1 MVGTGEGMHVD
12 GDCSSELIRDPGCEM
27 RDMNA
32 LARVPNPVSRIPH
45 LCPTFAPSSIQRERF
60 MSDAIK
66 HECGLAFI
74 RLRKPFSY
82 YQQQYGTV
90 LWGLNKLYLL
100 MEKQHNRGQDG
111 AGVATVKLDVEP
123 GYPFMQRIR
132 SNAPQAIADIFQ
144 QIGKEIDELEQ
155 YHPNIRN
162 HPGLMKGHVKFL
174 GEILLGHLRYGTQ
187 GKNKLEYCHPFI
199 NRDTIP
205 SRNLALAGNFN
216 IVNSDELFA
225 LVGKEPHPTIR
236 FSDLAAMIE
245 VMHTFLCK
253 EDDASPE
260 HLDIKKVLRK
270 TLPLF
275 DGGFHV
281 AGMTGNGIGFVFRDR
296 HGIRPSY
303 YYINDEVV
311 VAASERAAIRT
322 TFNVGENE
330 VQELMP
336 GQVLIVDEKGDI
348 QVAQILEPG
357 ERKACSFERIY
368 FSRGSD
374 EKIYKERKALGY
386 HLSEPVLNAIDH
398 DLKNTIFSFIP
409 NTAET
414 AFYGMIKGME
424 EYMNKIKVE
433 RIMSWDKDFDQTRLE
448 EMINR
453 RIRIEKIAIKDVKM
467 RTFIT
472 EDSNRNEMV
481 QHVYDVTY
489 GTVRP
494 GEDTLVVIDD
504 SIVRGTTLK
513 ESIIRMLGRLKP
525 KRIIVVSSS
534 PQIRYPDCYGID
546 MSKMGDFIAFNAAV
560 ELMKERGKM
569 DCLKEML
576 DRCKELQRT
585 GQLHSENVVQKLYKQ
600 FTAEEI
606 SARIAQLITPAGLD
620 IPVDVIFQK
629 IEDLHKACPSNLGDW
644 YFTGNYPTPG
654 GNKVVNKA
662 FMNYMEGKNVRGY

>member
-1 MVGTGEGMHVD
+1 
-12 GDCSSELIRDPGCEM
+12 
-27 RDMNA
+27 
-32 LARVPNPVSRIPH
+32 
-45 LCPTFAPSSIQRERF
+45 
-60 MSDAIK
+60 MSDPIK

-90 LWGLNKLYLL
+90 MWGLNKLYLL

-111 AGVATVKLDVEP
+111 AGVAAVKLNVEP
-123 GYPFMQRIR
+123 GYPFLHRIR

-144 QIGKEIDELEQ
+144 QIGKEIDELEK
-155 YHPNIRN
+155 YHPDIRN
-162 HPGLMKGHVKFL
+162 HPGLMKGHVNYL
-174 GEILLGHLRYGTQ
+174 GEVLLGHLRYGTQ
-187 GKNKLEYCHPFI
+187 GKNKLEYCHPFV
-199 NRDTIP
+199 NRHTVP

-216 IVNSDELFA
+216 IVNSDELFK
-225 LVGKEPHPTIR
+225 LIGKQPHPTVR

-245 VMHTFLCK
+245 LMHTHLCQ
-253 EDDASPE
+253 EDEASPG
-260 HLDIKKVLRK
+260 HMDIKKVLRN
-270 TLPLF
+270 TLSLL

-281 AGMTGNGIGFVFRDR
+281 GGVTGNGIGFVFRDA

-330 VQELMP
+330 VRELMP
-336 GQVLIVDEKGDI
+336 GQALIVDEHGGI
-348 QVAQILEPG
+348 EISQILEPK

-374 EKIYKERKALGY
+374 EKIYRERLALGY
-386 HLSEPVLNAIDH
+386 NLSEQVLNAIDY

-414 AFYGMIKGME
+414 AFYGMLKGME
-424 EYMNKIKVE
+424 DYLNKVKIE
-433 RIMSWDKDFDQTRLE
+433 RINSWGKDFDREKLA

-467 RTFIT
+467 RTFIS
-472 EDSNRNEMV
+472 EDAGRNEMV
-481 QHVYDVTY
+481 QHVYDITY
-489 GTVRP
+489 GTVRS

-513 ESIIRMLGRLKP
+513 ESIIRMLARLEP
-525 KRIIVVSSS
+525 RRIVVVSSS

-546 MSKMGDFIAFNAAV
+546 MSKLGDFIAFNAVIA
-560 ELMKERGKM
+560 LMNENGKT
-569 DCLKEML
+569 DCLQEMFEECQQL
-576 DRCKELQRT
+576 RDSD
-585 GQLHSENVVQKLYKQ
+585 QLHTRNVVKQLYDL
-600 FTAEEI
+600 FSTEEI
-606 SARIAQLITPAGLD
+606 SSKIAQLITPPNLG
-620 IPVDVIFQK
+620 IPVDVIFQS
-629 IEDLHKACPSNLGDW
+629 IEDLHKSCPNNLGDW

-654 GNKVVNKA
+654 GNRVVNRA
-662 FMNYMEGKNVRGY
+662 FLNYMEGRNERGY

>member
-1 MVGTGEGMHVD
+1 
-12 GDCSSELIRDPGCEM
+12 
-27 RDMNA
+27 
-32 LARVPNPVSRIPH
+32 
-45 LCPTFAPSSIQRERF
+45 
-60 MSDAIK
+60 MSDPIK

-111 AGVATVKLDVEP
+111 AGVAAVKLDVEP
-123 GYPFMQRIR
+123 GYPFLHRFR
-132 SNAPQAIADIFQ
+132 SAAPQPIADVFRK
-144 QIGKEIDELEQ
+144 IGSEVDELAKFN
-155 YHPNIRN
+155 PDIKN
-162 HPGLMKGHVKFL
+162 HPGLMKGHISFL
-174 GEILLGHLRYGTQ
+174 GELLLGHLRYGTQ
-187 GKNKLEYCHPFI
+187 GKNNAEFCHPFLK
-199 NRDTIP
+199 RDTVP
-205 SRNLALAGNFN
+205 ARNLALAGNFN
-216 IVNSDELFA
+216 LVNTEELFS
-225 LVGKEPHPTIR
+225 LVNIDPGEFQR
-236 FSDLAAMIE
+236 QSDLAAMME
-245 VMHTFLCK
+245 VIHHFLIK
-253 EDDASPE
+253 ADEATP
-260 HLDIKKVLRK
+260 HRMDIKAVLK
-270 TLPLF
+270 KAIPLF

-281 AGMTGNGIGFVFRDR
+281 GGMTGNGIGFVFRDA

-303 YYINDEVV
+303 YYINDEVI

-322 TFNVGENE
+322 AFNVGENE

-336 GQVLIVDEKGDI
+336 GQALIVNENGEVDI
-348 QVAQILEPG
+348 SQIVEAR

-374 EKIYKERKALGY
+374 EKIYRERIALGY
-386 HLSEPVLNAIDH
+386 NLSEQVLHAIDH

-414 AFYGMIKGME
+414 AFYGMLKGME
-424 EYMNKIKVE
+424 DYLNKIKIE
-433 RIMSWDKDFDQTRLE
+433 RILSWNKDFDAEKLS

-472 EDSNRNEMV
+472 EDVSRNEMV
-481 QHVYDVTY
+481 QHVYDITY

-494 GEDTLVVIDD
+494 GQDTLVVIDD

-513 ESIIRMLGRLKP
+513 ESIIRMLSRLKP
-525 KRIIVVSSS
+525 KRIVIVSSS

-560 ELMKERGKM
+560 ELIKEKGKT
-569 DCLKEML
+569 DVLKTL
-576 DRCKELQRT
+576 FDKCKELQRNN
-585 GQLHSENVVQKLYKQ
+585 QLHTENVVKQLYKQ
-600 FTAEEI
+600 FPIEEI
-606 SARIAQLITPAGLD
+606 SAKIAQLITPPGLN
-620 IPVDVIFQK
+620 IPVDVIFQS
-629 IEDLHKACPSNLGDW
+629 IEDLHKSCPNNLGDW

-662 FMNYMEGKNVRGY
+662 FMNYMEGRNVRGY

>member
-1 MVGTGEGMHVD
+1 
-12 GDCSSELIRDPGCEM
+12 
-27 RDMNA
+27 
-32 LARVPNPVSRIPH
+32 
-45 LCPTFAPSSIQRERF
+45 
-60 MSDAIK
+60 MSDPIK

-111 AGVATVKLDVEP
+111 AGLVTVKLNVEP
-123 GYPFMQRIR
+123 GYPFMHRIR
-132 SNAPQAIADIFQ
+132 SNAPQAIADIYQ
-144 QIGKEIDELEQ
+144 QVGKEIEELEK
-155 YHPNIRN
+155 YHPEIKS
-162 HPGLMKGHVKFL
+162 HPGLMKGHSNFL

-187 GKNKLEYCHPFI
+187 GKNKLEYCHPFV
-199 NRDTIP
+199 NRHTIP

-225 LVGKEPHPTIR
+225 LIGKEPHETVR
-236 FSDLAAMIE
+236 FSDLAALIE
-245 VMHTFLCK
+245 LMHTFLCK
-253 EDDASPE
+253 EDEASPG
-260 HLDIKKVLRK
+260 HMDIKKVLAK
-270 TLPLF
+270 TLPRL

-281 AGMTGNGIGFVFRDR
+281 GGMTGNGIGFVFRDA

-311 VAASERAAIRT
+311 VAASERPAIRT
-322 TFNVGENE
+322 TFNVEENE
-330 VQELMP
+330 VKELMP
-336 GQVLIVDEKGDI
+336 GQALIVNEKGEI
-348 QVAQILEPG
+348 EIVQILEPK

-374 EKIYKERKALGY
+374 EKIYRERIALGY
-386 HLSEPVLNAIDH
+386 NLSEQVLNAINH

-414 AFYGMIKGME
+414 AFYGMLKGME
-424 EYMNKIKVE
+424 DYLNRIKIE
-433 RIMSWDKDFDQTRLE
+433 RILSWGKDYDAEKLS
-448 EMINR
+448 EMVNR

-472 EDSNRNEMV
+472 EDVSRNEMV
-481 QHVYDVTY
+481 QHVYDITY

-494 GEDTLVVIDD
+494 GQDTLVVIDD

-513 ESIIRMLGRLKP
+513 ESIIRMLARLKP

-560 ELMKERGKM
+560 ALMKERNKTT
-569 DCLKEML
+569 CLKEL
-576 DRCKELQRT
+576 LEKCKDLQRNN
-585 GQLHSENVVQKLYKQ
+585 QLHTENVVKQLYKQ
-600 FTAEEI
+600 FTTEEI
-606 SARIAQLITPAGLD
+606 SAKIAQLIMPPGLD
-620 IPVDVIFQK
+620 IPVEVIFQS
-629 IEDLHKACPSNLGDW
+629 IEDLHKSCPNNLGDW

>member
-1 MVGTGEGMHVD
+1 
-12 GDCSSELIRDPGCEM
+12 
-27 RDMNA
+27 
-32 LARVPNPVSRIPH
+32 
-45 LCPTFAPSSIQRERF
+45 
-60 MSDAIK
+60 MSDPIK

-74 RLRKPFSY
+74 RLRKSFSY

-111 AGVATVKLDVEP
+111 AGIATVKLNVEP
-123 GYPFMQRIR
+123 GYPFMHRKR

-144 QIGKEIDELEQ
+144 QVGAEIEELEK
-155 YHPNIRN
+155 YHPGIRN
-162 HPGLMKGHVKFL
+162 HPGLMKGHVSFL
-174 GEILLGHLRYGTQ
+174 GELLLGHLRYGTQ

-205 SRNLALAGNFN
+205 ARNLALAGNFN
-216 IVNSDELFA
+216 IVNTDELFT
-225 LVGKEPHPTIR
+225 LVGKEPSENMR

-245 VMHTFLCK
+245 VMHAVLCK
-253 EDDASPE
+253 EDETAPE
-260 HLDIKKVLRK
+260 KMNIKKVLK
-270 TLPLF
+270 KVLPLF

-281 AGMTGNGIGFVFRDR
+281 GGITGGGVGFVFRDA

-303 YYINDEVV
+303 YYVNDEVV

-322 TFNVGENE
+322 TFNVDENE
-330 VQELMP
+330 VKELMP
-336 GQVLIVDEKGDI
+336 GQALIVDDKGEI
-348 QVAQILEPG
+348 EVAQVLEPK

-374 EKIYKERKALGY
+374 EKIYRERNALGY
-386 HLSEPVLNAIDH
+386 NLSEQVLNSINH

-409 NTAET
+409 NTAEV
-414 AFYGMIKGME
+414 AFLGMQKGME
-424 EYMNKIKVE
+424 DYLNKIKLE
-433 RIMSWDKDFDQTRLE
+433 RILSMGNNIDNDKLAE
-448 EMINR
+448 IINR
-453 RIRIEKIAIKDVKM
+453 RIRVEKIAIKDVKM

-472 EDSNRNEMV
+472 EDASRNEMV
-481 QHVYDVTY
+481 QHVYDITY
-489 GTVRP
+489 GTVRA
-494 GEDTLVVIDD
+494 GQDTLVVIDD

-513 ESIIRMLGRLKP
+513 ESIIRMLSRLRP
-525 KRIIVVSSS
+525 KRIVVVSSS

-560 ELMKERGKM
+560 ELMKERGKEA
-569 DCLKEML
+569 CLNDML
-576 DRCKELQRT
+576 VRCKELQRNN
-585 GQLHSENVVQKLYKQ
+585 QLHQENVVKQLYSS

-606 SARIAQLITPAGLD
+606 SKKIAQLITPKD
-620 IPVDVIFQK
+620 VKIPVDVIFQS
-629 IEDLHKACPSNLGDW
+629 IEDLHKACPNNLGDW